1 MELVMEG
8 FIIDGNLEKILGTLN
23 ELNSD
28 VNIFSEEDLK
38 EQYENI
44 DDFRVLTRELE
55 DVLNDFDSLDE
66 NDGDKIEVMLF
77 EFHRILTTFEWHFS
91 EISDLN
97 MKFLKGFRKG

>member
-1 MELVMEG
+1 MAKIAS
-8 FIIDGNLEKILGTLN
+8 FIADYSYYLALMLRSIFYNRQGT
-23 ELNSD
+23 
-28 VNIFSEEDLK
+28 K
-38 EQYENI
+38 NI
-44 DDFRVLTRELE
+44 DEFRLLTRELE
-55 DVLNDFDSLDE
+55 DLLNDFNSLDE